1 MYNSEHLWTGYIPTS
16 LFCIFMTI
24 KAFKYANPWG
34 VLFYLPFF
42 LLYLPDLS
50 PFEIYWA
57 LIIGIPASMWI
68 FSHWGIIG
76 AVAFW
81 LGYRSGK
88 KMD

>member
-1 MYNSEHLWTGYIPTS
+1 MYNAEHLWTGYIPTS

-24 KAFKYANPWG
+24 K
-34 VLFYLPFF
+34 V
-42 LLYLPDLS
+42 YLPDLS
-50 PFEIYWA
+50 LFEIYWA
-57 LIIGIPASMWI
+57 LIIGVPASMWI